1 MPTTPLGFTY
11 PGALDPPAGNVQ
23 MQQLA
28 ESADAYLQTR
38 LRDTGWTQD
47 GISWLN
53 TFVAGTATSG
63 WSPLAYRAEGKRVSI
78 SGVVTRP
85 TAWTVNLPVLAMP
98 ANLLPSRQ
106 MQSAVCRIGIDGQLI
121 VTAAGSGTVALF
133 IDYMTA

>member
-11 PGALDPPAGNVQ
+11 PGPLDPPAGNVQ

-53 TFVAGTATSG
+53 SFTPASPASG
-63 WSPLAYRAEGKRVSI
+63 WAALSYRLEGRRGAI
-78 SGVVTRP
+78 SGVVQRG
-85 TAWTVNLPVLAMP
+85 TAWGVNTPVLALP
-98 ANLLPSRQ
+98 ATALPSRQ
-106 MQSAVCRIGIDGQLI
+106 AQSAVARLGTDGQLI
-121 VTAAGSGTVALF
+121 VTSAGSGITALF
-133 IDYMTA
+133 IEWML